1 MTGSADARSE
11 AVKAGPATLS
21 GSAGAALRAAREA
34 AGLPLDAIAQQLKL
48 APRQVRALE
57 DDDYQHLPGRTFV
70 RGFARNYA
78 RFLHLDPDAVLALLP
93 AGEAAPALE
102 RPTLAPTPRPMGELP
117 IEGVAKRSA
126 IRWLIPLLLLSI
138 VAAAGYYEYTR
149 QQAALRGHAGTRPTG
164 APPPASSVAPD
175 ARSAPASGAAS
186 APSSGT
192 RSTPLPNPLAGP
204 QSAPAVPGPESA
216 RMIPGGAPA

>member
-1 MTGSADARSE
+1 M
-11 AVKAGPATLS
+11 LS

-78 RFLHLDPDAVLALLP
+78 RFLHLDPDAVLVLLP

-102 RPTLAPTPRPMGELP
+102 RPTLAPTRRPMGELP
-117 IEGVAKRSA
+117 VEGVPKHSS

-149 QQAALRGHAGTRPTG
+149 QQAAARGNAATQPTG
-164 APPPASSVAPD
+164 AAAPPASGTAPD
-175 ARSAPASGAAS
+175 ARRAPADGATPA
-186 APSSGT
+186 APATSSET
-192 RSTPLPNPLAGP
+192 RSTPLPNPLTGS
-204 QSAPAVPGPESA
+204 QSAPAVPGPETAAQPPYLGPYTRGNVA
-216 RMIPGGAPA
+216 RVALE